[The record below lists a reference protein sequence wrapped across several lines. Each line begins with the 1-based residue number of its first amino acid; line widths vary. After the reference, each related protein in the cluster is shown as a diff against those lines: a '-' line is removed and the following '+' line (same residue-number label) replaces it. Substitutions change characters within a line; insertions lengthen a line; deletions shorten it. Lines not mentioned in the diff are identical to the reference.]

1 MARWLKRSRTSHCSE
16 LWRLFDISQHRLIR
30 LCPRLPLI
38 CRRMKSAQRHSVAS
52 LFTCHHQAWSSL
64 ITVPFSLQWPPSIRG
79 NMNANL
85 PAARLSVAQSSF
97 ESGCLFKIVCQHLR
111 LSWGNRWHGT
121 IVFSLWDLQGNT
133 GGLKGD
139 FKYVLQKIKE
149 ANRLSLKLCLLFIA
163 QSSTVFGWVEL
174 HKEQRRFK

>member
-1 MARWLKRSRTSHCSE
+1 MASWLKRSRTSLCSE
-16 LWRLFDISQHRLIR
+16 LWRLFDFSQHRLIK
-30 LCPRLPLI
+30 LCYHLLLI

-52 LFTCHHQAWSSL
+52 LFTCHHQAQSSL
-64 ITVPFSLQWPPSIRG
+64 ITVPFSLQWPARIQG

-97 ESGCLFKIVCQHLR
+97 ECGCLFKIVCQHLR

-133 GGLKGD
+133 GSLKGD
-139 FKYVLQKIKE
+139 FKYLIKSQGRKKQNK
-149 ANRLSLKLCLLFIA
+149 NRA
-163 QSSTVFGWVEL
+163 QFEVVSAVYRTVIHCVWVGGAA
-174 HKEQRRFK
+174 